1 MIRLSI
7 ISADFRPSFSPVI
20 PPTKAPEIDPITKI
34 LAVKKQINIETIQH
48 IIFFSYTVMC
58 IIFVIMYDQVITKP
72 RPFFACNS
80 QIRCIGGVFYLWKN
94 YGRHRKAT
102 SVSK

>member
-48 IIFFSYTVMC
+48 IIFFS
-58 IIFVIMYDQVITKP
+58 
-72 RPFFACNS
+72 
-80 QIRCIGGVFYLWKN
+80 
-94 YGRHRKAT
+94 
-102 SVSK
+102 